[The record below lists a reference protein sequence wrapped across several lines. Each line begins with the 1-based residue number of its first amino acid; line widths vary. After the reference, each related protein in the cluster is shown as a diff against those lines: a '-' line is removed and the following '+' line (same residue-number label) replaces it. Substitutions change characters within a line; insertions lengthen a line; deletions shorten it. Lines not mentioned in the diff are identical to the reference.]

1 MGRMSSACGLAV
13 VVAVLLAGCAGPS
26 THTAQPGD
34 GRTSD
39 GQTNDQRAPGT
50 PPVQPVWR
58 SCPIQAPGP
67 ADRLPHLAAGNDALG
82 LPLLGDDFPAVA
94 AVLCGVGPRQRPGG
108 GEDLAATESRADE
121 VAALVEALRLPD
133 EPPADGPCTTDLPM
147 VPWLALLD
155 AQGRWVRPGVPS
167 DACGKPRIEVRD
179 AIAALRLKPVSARP
193 IRQLESAEAAA
204 AGCSQTWADMVWVE
218 TNNGS
223 GAPAAS
229 MGALPARAA
238 QVRLCVYRV
247 PASEQGNG
255 KPAGDFTYG
264 GPLATDRWVAVERS
278 IRAAGPAKRCNTPAS
293 RFALLAPVAGGSE
306 VYVELTGCRRILA
319 TSVSGKH
326 ALRQANDALIDLLG
340 QSASRR

>member
-204 AGCSQTWADMVWVE
+204 AGCSQTWADMVWVQ
-218 TNNGS
+218 TSTGS
-223 GAPAAS
+223 IDPPAAVGPLRD
-229 MGALPARAA
+229 GAG
-238 QVRLCVYRV
+238 QVRLCAYRV
-247 PASEQGNG
+247 PASEQRSG
-255 KPAGDFTYG
+255 KPAGEFAYG
-264 GPLATDRWVAVERS
+264 GALAADRWAAIKRAVP
-278 IRAAGPAKRCNTPAS
+278 AAGRAKPCTTPAGL
-293 RFALLAPVAGGSE
+293 FAVLFATAGGE
-306 VYVELTGCRRILA
+306 VYVELDGCRRIMA
-319 TSVSGKH
+319 PSAAGRYAV
-326 ALRQANDALIDLLG
+326 RQADRALLALL
-340 QSASRR
+340 ADR